1 MLGYSGKCPYC
12 FEPLLIRRIE
22 FRLIVL
28 IIRTKLTAERD
39 PRCPRMGR
47 SRGPFLLD
55 PPLYMSTSSANCS
68 RLVRPPRHHLSST
81 RRSCRFPHNR
91 EKG

>member
-1 MLGYSGKCPYC
+1 MVSRAVQQAVFLTELGTRISLAKNTANRNLLPHRHAGLLSYVSYC
-12 FEPLLIRRIE
+12 FEALLIRRIE
-22 FRLIVL
+22 FRMIVL

-55 PPLYMSTSSANCS
+55 PPLHM
-68 RLVRPPRHHLSST
+68 
-81 RRSCRFPHNR
+81 
-91 EKG
+91 